1 MLLNRVD
8 ISTAPDIEWRKNQ
21 TQCKR
26 KRKTAD
32 TTYAG
37 RAAVDW

>member
-1 MLLNRVD
+1 MLIHQLHL
-8 ISTAPDIEWRKNQ
+8 ILSGRKNQ

-37 RAAVDW
+37 RAAVGW